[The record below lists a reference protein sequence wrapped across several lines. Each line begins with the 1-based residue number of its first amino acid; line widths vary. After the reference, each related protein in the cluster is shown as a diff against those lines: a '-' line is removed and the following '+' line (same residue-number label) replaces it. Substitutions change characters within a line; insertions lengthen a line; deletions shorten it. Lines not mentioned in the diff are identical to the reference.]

1 MLITLFLLLLLSI
14 KILKG
19 LSVKVLYFY
28 TDYFLLITD
37 IVFVFALLKKALEK
51 WKKKDNLKKELL
63 NDLDLVSQ
71 ETKKCQENPKM
82 ARGRV

>member
-37 IVFVFALLKKALEK
+37 IVFVFVFLKKALEK
-51 WKKKDNLKKELL
+51 
-63 NDLDLVSQ
+63 
-71 ETKKCQENPKM
+71 
-82 ARGRV
+82 

>member
-51 WKKKDNLKKELL
+51 
-63 NDLDLVSQ
+63 
-71 ETKKCQENPKM
+71 
-82 ARGRV
+82 

>member
-1 MLITLFLLLLLSI
+1 M
-14 KILKG
+14 K
-19 LSVKVLYFY
+19 
-28 TDYFLLITD
+28 
-37 IVFVFALLKKALEK
+37 
-51 WKKKDNLKKELL
+51 KKKDNFKKELL

>member
-37 IVFVFALLKKALEK
+37 IVFVFVLLKKALEK
-51 WKKKDNLKKELL
+51 WKKKDNFKKELL

-71 ETKKCQENPKM
+71 ETKKC
-82 ARGRV
+82 

>member
-1 MLITLFLLLLLSI
+1 MLITLFLLLLLLSI

-37 IVFVFALLKKALEK
+37 IVFVFVLLKKALEK
-51 WKKKDNLKKELL
+51 
-63 NDLDLVSQ
+63 
-71 ETKKCQENPKM
+71 
-82 ARGRV
+82 

>member
-37 IVFVFALLKKALEK
+37 IVFVFVLLKKALEK
-51 WKKKDNLKKELL
+51 
-63 NDLDLVSQ
+63 
-71 ETKKCQENPKM
+71 
-82 ARGRV
+82 

>member
-37 IVFVFALLKKALEK
+37 IVFVFEKLKKALEK
-51 WKKKDNLKKELL
+51 
-63 NDLDLVSQ
+63 
-71 ETKKCQENPKM
+71 
-82 ARGRV
+82 